1 MRKSDQ
7 PRNLVTGRNPL
18 GEIERLL
25 GFQFGKDCE
34 MKTIQMN
41 TVKKTVPVLAM
52 LFAATAMFAATTPQ
66 RYLHVRVHGIKNNE
80 MVSVNVPLSLAEM
93 VIPAINH
100 GKLRN
105 GKIQIHGF
113 NADDVNLKQIM
124 EAMKSA
130 PEGEFVTVRE
140 TDNNVRVAKEHGQ
153 LVVHVADKSGKGKEN
168 VDVTIPWAVAEALAS
183 NTSDNELNVEAAI
196 KALENAGDVTL
207 VAVNG
212 DDQTV
217 RIWIDSNSGSN
228 SVAD

>member
-1 MRKSDQ
+1 
-7 PRNLVTGRNPL
+7 
-18 GEIERLL
+18 
-25 GFQFGKDCE
+25 
-34 MKTIQMN
+34 MKTNQMKSI
-41 TVKKTVPVLAM
+41 KKIVPLLAI
-52 LFAATAMFAATTPQ
+52 LLAATVAFAATTPQ

-80 MVSVNVPLSLAEM
+80 LVSVNVPLSLAEM

-105 GKIQIHGF
+105 GKIEIHGF
-113 NADDVNLKQIM
+113 NADNVNLKQIL
-124 EAMKSA
+124 EALKSA
-130 PEGEFVTVRE
+130 PEGEFVTVQE

-153 LVVHVADKSGKGKEN
+153 LVVHVADGNKKGKEN

-183 NTSDNELNVEAAI
+183 GTSDNELNVEAAI

-228 SVAD
+228 TASD